1 MYKSGRPPRSLPRL
15 QGGEGSMQHRDKKMW
30 FWMSDETT
38 AIIESQP
45 GNGLNEKIENMVYE
59 YATKAGDIKS
69 EIKRLEEVK
78 KELED
83 RIEDLGTIIN
93 TLYYV
98 SRDLGEVE
106 RWVKELVSKER
117 VYKNNSYRPN

>member
-1 MYKSGRPPRSLPRL
+1 MN
-15 QGGEGSMQHRDKKMW
+15 ERDNKMW
-30 FWMSDETT
+30 FWISDETR

-45 GNGLNEKIENMVYE
+45 GNGLNEKIEYMVYE
-59 YATKAGDIKS
+59 YANKAGDIKS
-69 EIKRLEEVK
+69 EIKRLEDVK
-78 KELED
+78 KGLED

-106 RWVKELVSKER
+106 RWVKELVSKEN
-117 VYKNNSYRPN
+117 VYRNNHGH

>member
-1 MYKSGRPPRSLPRL
+1 MEQR
-15 QGGEGSMQHRDKKMW
+15 ENKMW
-30 FWMSDETT
+30 FWMSDETK

-45 GNGLNEKIENMVYE
+45 GNGLNEKIEHMVYE
-59 YATKAGDIKS
+59 YANKAGDIKS
-69 EIKRLEEVK
+69 EIKHLEDIKKGLEE
-78 KELED
+78 

-106 RWVKELVSKER
+106 RWVKELVSKENIFR
-117 VYKNNSYRPN
+117 NSHNR

>member
-1 MYKSGRPPRSLPRL
+1 MY
-15 QGGEGSMQHRDKKMW
+15 QRDNKMW
-30 FWMSDETT
+30 FWMSDDTR

-45 GNGLNEKIENMVYE
+45 GNGLNEQIENLVYE
-59 YATKAGDIKS
+59 YAEKAGDIKG

-78 KELED
+78 KGLEE
-83 RIEDLGTIIN
+83 RVEDLGTIIN

-106 RWVKELVSKER
+106 RWVKELISKEH
-117 VYKNNSYRPN
+117 VYKNSVSR

>member
-1 MYKSGRPPRSLPRL
+1 MN
-15 QGGEGSMQHRDKKMW
+15 QRDNKTW
-30 FWMSDETT
+30 FWLSDETK

-45 GNGLNEKIENMVYE
+45 GNGLNEQIENLVYE
-59 YATKAGDIKS
+59 YTEKAGDIKK
-69 EIKRLEEVK
+69 EVKRLEEVK
-78 KELED
+78 KGLEE

-106 RWVKELVSKER
+106 RWVKELISKED
-117 VYKNNSYRPN
+117 VYRSGKMRADYGHRP